1 MNRYRSDRRIKGGK
15 LMATNESINKIKT
28 GVRTGIVR
36 TRRYT
41 TKESERLDMIAA
53 KYLGDGRLWWILA
66 ATSNIGWALQVPAGT
81 ILRIPIDLNRINALV

>member
-66 ATSNIGWALQVPAGT
+66 ATSNIGWALQVPPGT